1 MRTQV
6 TLKTLA
12 ERLNLSTS
20 TVSRA
25 LTDQWDVNAHTK
37 QIVIELAL
45 ELNYKPNIMAVK
57 LKQCQQKKTKITT
70 KSKVTIKGMA
80 QQLHLA
86 PSTVSRALAN
96 KKDISYETR
105 KLVLA
110 LAKKLHYYPNPVAQ
124 VLRTQYHKAIQ
135 QDFVYENR
143 KRSR

>member
-1 MRTQV
+1 
-6 TLKTLA
+6 
-12 ERLNLSTS
+12 
-20 TVSRA
+20 
-25 LTDQWDVNAHTK
+25 
-37 QIVIELAL
+37 
-45 ELNYKPNIMAVK
+45 
-57 LKQCQQKKTKITT
+57 
-70 KSKVTIKGMA
+70 MA